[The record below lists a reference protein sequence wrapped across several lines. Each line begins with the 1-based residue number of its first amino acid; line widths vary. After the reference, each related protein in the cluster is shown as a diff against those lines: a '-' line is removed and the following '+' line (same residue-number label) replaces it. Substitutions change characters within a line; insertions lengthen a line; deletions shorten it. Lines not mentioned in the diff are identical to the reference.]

1 MLLLLM
7 NIYKFYVKKLGTK
20 KIVKVIREQ
29 RRKEREETKK
39 RNVVDFHTVV
49 DIIAQRLVHK

>member
-39 RNVVDFHTVV
+39 RSAVDFHTVV

>member
-1 MLLLLM
+1 M
-7 NIYKFYVKKLGTK
+7 NIYKFYVKKLRTK

-39 RNVVDFHTVV
+39 RSAVDFHTVV

>member
-1 MLLLLM
+1 M